1 AFRSFRCAFILSG
14 PRFRVKPVR
23 FEPLDLISLALP
35 EFRPPRF
42 RGNPSNLPA
51 SERLCEP
58 IFETV
63 YLKGLSTDTEQPTPK
78 SPE

>member
-1 AFRSFRCAFILSG
+1 L
-14 PRFRVKPVR
+14 FRVKPVR
-23 FEPLDLISLALP
+23 FELLDSIKLSLP

-51 SERLCEP
+51 SERLFEP
-58 IFETV
+58 IFGTV
-63 YLKGLSTDTEQPTPK
+63 GFKGLSADTEQATPK